1 MFGEGAVRLNDS
13 SGAAYLWVSRLE
25 RQHAP
30 AVWCGR
36 QTVLRSQACDPR
48 PRGARVLGLERSY
61 PWCLV

>member
-30 AVWCGR
+30 VVWGGR
-36 QTVLRSQACDPR
+36 QTVLRSQAESR
-48 PRGARVLGLERSY
+48 PGPGAGEVLSVVS
-61 PWCLV
+61 CLVQM